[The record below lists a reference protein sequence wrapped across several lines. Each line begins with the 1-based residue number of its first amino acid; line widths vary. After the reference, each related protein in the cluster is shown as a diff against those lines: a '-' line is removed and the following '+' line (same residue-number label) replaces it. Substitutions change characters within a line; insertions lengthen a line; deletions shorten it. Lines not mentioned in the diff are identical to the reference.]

1 MLNGKESLVVRIYA
15 HRGAS
20 ADFPENTIPAF
31 ARAVEL
37 GAFGIELD
45 VHLSRDGVPVAIHDE
60 SVDRTTNGS
69 GLVAD
74 LDLADLQ
81 KLDAGDRATIP
92 TLAEVLDLTEEHLHV
107 DIEVKAAEAADAVLS
122 ETARRPNLRFAISS
136 FNHDVLRHVRRS
148 SSSIELWPL
157 THAVSDD
164 VLETAT
170 ELGSPLIAPSDRF
183 MNREIIEH
191 ISDNGLGCWVWTVNH
206 PTRAEALI
214 AFGVV
219 GLCTD
224 DPAALIHLQRP

>member
-1 MLNGKESLVVRIYA
+1 MVRIYA

-20 ADFPENTIPAF
+20 AEFPENTIPAF

-37 GAFGIELD
+37 GAYGIELD
-45 VHLSRDGVPVAIHDE
+45 VQLSRDGVPVVIHDD

-74 LDLADLQ
+74 LDLAELQ
-81 KLDAGDRATIP
+81 KLDAGDGAKIP
-92 TLAEVLDLTEEHLHV
+92 TLAAVLDLTQEHLHV

-122 ETARRPNLRFAISS
+122 ETANRADLRFAVSS
-136 FNHDVLRHVRRS
+136 FDHDVLRHARQIS
-148 SSSIELWPL
+148 KEIELWPL
-157 THAVSDD
+157 TVAVSDD
-164 VLETAT
+164 VLETAN

-191 ISDNGLGCWVWTVNH
+191 IRDNGFGCWVWTVNH

>member
-1 MLNGKESLVVRIYA
+1 MVRIYA

-81 KLDAGDRATIP
+81 RLDAGERATIS
-92 TLAEVLDLTEEHLHV
+92 TLAEVLDLKEEHL
-107 DIEVKAAEAADAVLS
+107 
-122 ETARRPNLRFAISS
+122 
-136 FNHDVLRHVRRS
+136 
-148 SSSIELWPL
+148 
-157 THAVSDD
+157 
-164 VLETAT
+164 
-170 ELGSPLIAPSDRF
+170 
-183 MNREIIEH
+183 
-191 ISDNGLGCWVWTVNH
+191 
-206 PTRAEALI
+206 
-214 AFGVV
+214 
-219 GLCTD
+219 
-224 DPAALIHLQRP
+224 